1 MRHLSTSVQGL
12 GVAPGQNLAPIDTC
26 EICLK
31 GKFTAHPNHSAASTK
46 YTVFFSHI
54 STDLCGPMPVISY
67 DGYRYFIAFICSAT
81 KWLEIRLLTSKA
93 GALKAFRDVKSLV
106 ENQSGD
112 SIKIVRSDWGREFEN
127 HEFTEYLATN
137 GIAHE
142 HSAPYSHEQNG
153 QSERLNRTI
162 LDKARCLLFQAQ
174 MSKEYWSEAVLV
186 AAYLYNCTPHSA
198 IDYTTRKSTTGYLFL
213 FGNSAVSWSSKL
225 QKTVALSSCEAEYM
239 ALKEG
244 IKEQI
249 WLECLY
255 RQLDIPRQDE
265 RTTLYTDSQSAI
277 ELAKNPEHH
286 ARTKHIDIQYHF
298 VRQNVQNA
306 TVNLTYIPTNDQPAD
321 GLTKALD
328 ATKFG
333 NFVKYLGLSTETI
346 Q

>member
-67 DGYRYFIAFICSAT
+67 DGYRYFIAFIYSAT

-93 GALKAFRDVKSLV
+93 GALKAFRDIKSLV

-137 GIAHE
+137 GIAYK
-142 HSAPYSHEQNG
+142 HSALYSHEQNG

-174 MSKEYWSEAVLV
+174 MLKEYWSEVVLV

-198 IDYTTRKSTTGYLFL
+198 IDYSTPYQARFDEKPNIGHIRIFGSLVYSKTSNIKKLDEKSKKGYLVG
-213 FGNSAVSWSSKL
+213 FGSNQFKILDMSRN
-225 QKTVALSSCEAEYM
+225 KTY
-239 ALKEG
+239 
-244 IKEQI
+244 
-249 WLECLY
+249 
-255 RQLDIPRQDE
+255 
-265 RTTLYTDSQSAI
+265 
-277 ELAKNPEHH
+277 
-286 ARTKHIDIQYHF
+286 
-298 VRQNVQNA
+298 
-306 TVNLTYIPTNDQPAD
+306 
-321 GLTKALD
+321 
-328 ATKFG
+328 
-333 NFVKYLGLSTETI
+333 
-346 Q
+346 

>member
-67 DGYRYFIAFICSAT
+67 DGYRYFIAFICSTT

-186 AAYLYNCTPHSA
+186 AAYLYNYTPHSA
-198 IDYTTRKSTTGYLFL
+198 IDYSTPYQARFDEKPNIGHIRIFGSLVYSKISNIKKLDEKSKKGYLVG
-213 FGNSAVSWSSKL
+213 FGSN
-225 QKTVALSSCEAEYM
+225 
-239 ALKEG
+239 
-244 IKEQI
+244 
-249 WLECLY
+249 
-255 RQLDIPRQDE
+255 
-265 RTTLYTDSQSAI
+265 
-277 ELAKNPEHH
+277 
-286 ARTKHIDIQYHF
+286 
-298 VRQNVQNA
+298 
-306 TVNLTYIPTNDQPAD
+306 
-321 GLTKALD
+321 
-328 ATKFG
+328 
-333 NFVKYLGLSTETI
+333 
-346 Q
+346 